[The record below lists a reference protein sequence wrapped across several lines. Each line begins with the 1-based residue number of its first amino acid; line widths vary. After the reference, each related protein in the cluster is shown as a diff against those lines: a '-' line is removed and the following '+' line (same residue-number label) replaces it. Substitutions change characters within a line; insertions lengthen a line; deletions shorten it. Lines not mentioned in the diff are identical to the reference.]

1 MKSKKVA
8 LLLSF
13 FLGWAGIH
21 RFYVGKIGTGI
32 IWLFTGGI
40 FGLGSLID
48 FILICTGNFKDKAG
62 NQLKK
67 DVTPAVVVLI
77 ISCIAIS
84 LLIIAVGIENN
95 TNISVNSE
103 YRNQYNNSIMQGDLS
118 SNNNSKKN
126 YFDDIT
132 YQYIDLQSLFNEL
145 DANALRAEKTYQD
158 KYVEFSGYIGSFDS
172 DGRYISV
179 RATNDEW
186 DFASILCNFTDDSQV
201 NYALNLNVGDKIII
215 KGQITTI
222 GEILGC
228 VMEIHSIN

>member
-1 MKSKKVA
+1 MGFTNTVN
-8 LLLSF
+8 
-13 FLGWAGIH
+13 
-21 RFYVGKIGTGI
+21 
-32 IWLFTGGI
+32 LF
-40 FGLGSLID
+40 
-48 FILICTGNFKDKAG
+48 CK
-62 NQLKK
+62 LKK

-172 DGRYISV
+172 DGRYIYIYIYIYIYLSGLLMMSGTLLV
-179 RATNDEW
+179 FYA
-186 DFASILCNFTDDSQV
+186 ILLV
-201 NYALNLNVGDKIII
+201 IARLI
-215 KGQITTI
+215 
-222 GEILGC
+222 
-228 VMEIHSIN
+228 MH